1 MESDAERGFGS
12 AENDGEELSPVL
24 TIMSLNRGMDSIVAK
39 AGTLSTLENIKGI
52 ISFERKF
59 KRAIDT
65 TPFGC
70 YPSMLLDVYEGTVG
84 WSETDMRF
92 VEKGWRRVQEQMAS
106 TRTSSSVL
114 LALSGNPN
122 ELFQARSRVGLA
134 KDILFGMPSGN
145 FAFRHFSQR
154 QRKKCC
160 PGALAALVVKKA
172 ALQKAP
178 PLC

>member
-24 TIMSLNRGMDSIVAK
+24 TTMSLNRGMDSIVAK

-65 TPFGC
+65 TPF
-70 YPSMLLDVYEGTVG
+70 DVYEGTVG

-122 ELFQARSRVGLA
+122 ELFQLPSQGEEIGRFKGAGADGQGAPGLQRASTCSYRPSR
-134 KDILFGMPSGN
+134 
-145 FAFRHFSQR
+145 
-154 QRKKCC
+154 
-160 PGALAALVVKKA
+160 
-172 ALQKAP
+172 
-178 PLC
+178 

>member
-24 TIMSLNRGMDSIVAK
+24 TIMSLNRGMDSTVAK

-70 YPSMLLDVYEGTVG
+70 YPSMLLDVDEGTVG

-114 LALSGNPN
+114 LALSGNSIGGKGP
-122 ELFQARSRVGLA
+122 LGLSEA
-134 KDILFGMPSGN
+134 SGPVT
-145 FAFRHFSQR
+145 R
-154 QRKKCC
+154 
-160 PGALAALVVKKA
+160 
-172 ALQKAP
+172 
-178 PLC
+178 

>member
-39 AGTLSTLENIKGI
+39 AGTLSTLDNIKGI
-52 ISFERKF
+52 TSFERKF

-70 YPSMLLDVYEGTVG
+70 YPSMLLLDVYEGTVG

-92 VEKGWRRVQEQMAS
+92 VEKGWRRVQEQKAS

-114 LALSGNPN
+114 LALSGDPDKLY
-122 ELFQARSRVGLA
+122 ESKEEQSIDS
-134 KDILFGMPSGN
+134 K
-145 FAFRHFSQR
+145 
-154 QRKKCC
+154 
-160 PGALAALVVKKA
+160 ALVPAVKELLGYREQAVWKSV
-172 ALQKAP
+172 
-178 PLC
+178 

>member
-1 MESDAERGFGS
+1 MESDTERGVGSFG
-12 AENDGEELSPVL
+12 NDGEELSPMM
-24 TIMSLNRGMDSIVAK
+24 TITSLNRGMDSIVAK
-39 AGTLSTLENIKGI
+39 AGTLSTLDNIKGI
-52 ISFERKF
+52 TSFERKF

-122 ELFQARSRVGLA
+122 ELFQA
-134 KDILFGMPSGN
+134 KE
-145 FAFRHFSQR
+145 
-154 QRKKCC
+154 KK
-160 PGALAALVVKKA
+160 LIDSKALVPTVKELLGYREQVL
-172 ALQKAP
+172 ALQNKVI
-178 PLC
+178 

>member
-52 ISFERKF
+52 TSFERKF

-106 TRTSSSVL
+106 TRTSSSV
-114 LALSGNPN
+114 A
-122 ELFQARSRVGLA
+122 ARPKGV
-134 KDILFGMPSGN
+134 
-145 FAFRHFSQR
+145 
-154 QRKKCC
+154 
-160 PGALAALVVKKA
+160 
-172 ALQKAP
+172 
-178 PLC
+178 

>member
-1 MESDAERGFGS
+1 MESDTERGVGSFG
-12 AENDGEELSPVL
+12 NDGEELSPMM
-24 TIMSLNRGMDSIVAK
+24 TITSLNRGMDSIVAK

-52 ISFERKF
+52 TSFERKF

-114 LALSGNPN
+114 LALTGEENPADLLTKAVASKVKFDKFSKWIMGYVD
-122 ELFQARSRVGLA
+122 ESVLAFMLRCRRRVVTGSDL
-134 KDILFGMPSGN
+134 
-145 FAFRHFSQR
+145 
-154 QRKKCC
+154 
-160 PGALAALVVKKA
+160 
-172 ALQKAP
+172 
-178 PLC
+178 

>member
-106 TRTSSSVL
+106 TRTQASLLRPGRGWPALMSNPTADRRRASSL
-114 LALSGNPN
+114 LSPLSQ
-122 ELFQARSRVGLA
+122 LF
-134 KDILFGMPSGN
+134 SGGYVSPLLLYIY
-145 FAFRHFSQR
+145 RR
-154 QRKKCC
+154 C
-160 PGALAALVVKKA
+160 PAWDTA
-172 ALQKAP
+172 QQCP
-178 PLC
+178 